1 MPAPMS
7 SKFNILLIA
16 VYGVLGISATG
27 RAVYQLAT
35 KFDEA
40 PISYSLSALAAVVYV
55 FATILMV
62 RGNVTLTRLT
72 MAFELLGVLTIGLLS
87 LSAPELFNHA
97 TVWSR
102 FGAGYGYLPLALP
115 IIGLYWIRRMAA
127 K

>member
-1 MPAPMS
+1 MPAPKS

-27 RAVYQLAT
+27 RASYQLAT
-35 KFDEA
+35 KFNEA
-40 PISYSLSALAAVVYV
+40 PISYTLSALAAVVYIL
-55 FATILMV
+55 ATIFMIRENV
-62 RGNVTLTRLT
+62 RFARLT

-87 LSAPELFNHA
+87 LSIPELFNHA

-102 FGAGYGYLPLALP
+102 FGAGYGYLPLVLP
-115 IIGLYWIRRMAA
+115 ILGLYWIRRMAA